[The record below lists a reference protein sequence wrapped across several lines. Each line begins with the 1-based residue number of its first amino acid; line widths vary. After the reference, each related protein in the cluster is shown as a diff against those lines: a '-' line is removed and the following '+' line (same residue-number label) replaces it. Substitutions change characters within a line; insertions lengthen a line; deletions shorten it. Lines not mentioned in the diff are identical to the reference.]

1 MKMGCEVKEREN
13 LVGFVLAAK
22 RIAQSTTH
30 EGHTRYHADLVF
42 SEKQLI
48 RSMQFNSNFE

>member
-30 EGHTRYHADLVF
+30 EGQTRYHADLVF
-42 SEKQLI
+42 SEKQL